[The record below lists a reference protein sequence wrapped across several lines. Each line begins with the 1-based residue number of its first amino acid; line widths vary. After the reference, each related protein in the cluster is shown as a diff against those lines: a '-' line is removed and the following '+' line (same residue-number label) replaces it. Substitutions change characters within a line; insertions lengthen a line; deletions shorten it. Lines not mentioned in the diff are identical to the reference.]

1 MRRDAGRVSSRPTG
15 SLRRAQRQ
23 NLFHRYLVSQRRRH
37 RTPPD
42 LRGFTP
48 PSTPLVRIG
57 LVVADTFT
65 MVGSK
70 PRPTYYVSPLQRRL
84 MQLAT
89 IEGALGA

>member
-1 MRRDAGRVSSRPTG
+1 MFECSIGMGSFWPIFLTSHDVLPLSRSEDRPGRALTDRK
-15 SLRRAQRQ
+15 
-23 NLFHRYLVSQRRRH
+23 
-37 RTPPD
+37 RT
-42 LRGFTP
+42 
-48 PSTPLVRIG
+48 STRSPAPLVRIG

>member
-1 MRRDAGRVSSRPTG
+1 M
-15 SLRRAQRQ
+15 
-23 NLFHRYLVSQRRRH
+23 
-37 RTPPD
+37 
-42 LRGFTP
+42 
-48 PSTPLVRIG
+48 RIG

-89 IEGALGA
+89 IEGALGAQDKKHSA